1 LFDRSNCKRDVEAT
15 GEIGSPGFVNHVR
28 AAVLQARSSSYLDAP
43 KPAMPAWH
51 DRNHQRMIRPTTSIG
66 VFTATR
72 AEYGLLRPVL
82 AAMEASATLRPLL
95 IVGGAHLS
103 DRHGATLAE
112 IEADGRSPAARAP
125 SPMAGDDG
133 LSAARDMAATLSGC
147 AEAYAALDLDAV
159 LILGDRS
166 EALAAAAAAV
176 PLGLPILHLEG
187 GHRTAGA
194 VDDAIRHAI
203 TKLAALHFTAAEPY
217 RRRLLQMGEAPGR
230 VFTVGSTGVDNL
242 MAFGRSTPA
251 EASAVTGLDL
261 PAGFLLVTFHP
272 ETLGNL
278 SPGDQIKAFLAGL
291 ASVEDRVILITLPNA
306 DAGAGAIREAIS
318 AFAAAGSVR
327 VRIAESLGARGYV
340 AALTACAAVIGNS
353 SSGMMEAPA
362 AGIPVVN
369 VGDRQAGRLR
379 SPGVIDC
386 PLEAGAVAAAIARAL
401 SPEFQAM
408 ARSQPA
414 LFGDGHA
421 GERIVSIIEAT
432 DLKGLARKPFIDLDD
447 V

>member
-1 LFDRSNCKRDVEAT
+1 
-15 GEIGSPGFVNHVR
+15 
-28 AAVLQARSSSYLDAP
+28 
-43 KPAMPAWH
+43 MPAWH
-51 DRNHQRMIRPTTSIG
+51 DGNEQRMTRPSTSIG

-82 AAMEASATLRPLL
+82 AAMEVSGIIRPFL
-95 IVGGAHLS
+95 IVAGAHLS
-103 DRHGATLAE
+103 TRHGATLAE
-112 IEADGRSPAARAP
+112 IEADGREPAALVP

-133 LSAARDMAATLSGC
+133 LSAARDMGRTLSGC
-147 AEAYAALDLDAV
+147 AEAYVALDLDAV
-159 LILGDRS
+159 MILGDRT

-251 EASAVTGLDL
+251 QASAVTGFDL
-261 PAGFLLVTFHP
+261 SPGFLLVTFHP
-272 ETLGNL
+272 ETLGAL
-278 SPGDQIKAFLAGL
+278 SPADQVAAFLGGL
-291 ASVEDRVILITLPNA
+291 ASVEDRTVLITLPNA
-306 DAGAGAIREAIS
+306 DAGAGTIREAMS
-318 AFAAAGSVR
+318 AFAAARPDQVM
-327 VRIAESLGARGYV
+327 IAESLGARGYV

-369 VGDRQAGRLR
+369 VGDRQTGRLR

-386 PLEAGAVAAAIARAL
+386 PLRAEPVAEAIARAL
-401 SPEFQAM
+401 SPEFQAL
-408 ARSQPA
+408 ARAQPA
-414 LFGDGHA
+414 VFGDGHA
-421 GERIVSIIEAT
+421 AERIVSILEAM
-432 DLKGLARKPFIDLDD
+432 DFKDLARKPFIDLDWT
-447 V
+447 

>member
-1 LFDRSNCKRDVEAT
+1 MT
-15 GEIGSPGFVNHVR
+15 G
-28 AAVLQARSSSYLDAP
+28 
-43 KPAMPAWH
+43 
-51 DRNHQRMIRPTTSIG
+51 IG

-82 AAMEASATLRPLL
+82 AAMEASATIRPLV
-95 IVGGAHLS
+95 IVAGAHLS
-103 DRHGATLAE
+103 IRHGATLSE
-112 IEADGRSPAARAP
+112 IEADGRRPAALVP
-125 SPMAGDDG
+125 SPMDGDDG
-133 LSAARDMAATLSGC
+133 LSTARDMAATLSGC

-159 LILGDRS
+159 LILGDRT

-261 PAGFLLVTFHP
+261 PPGFLLVTFHP
-272 ETLGNL
+272 ETLSKV
-278 SPGDQIKAFLAGL
+278 SPDDQIEAFLTGL
-291 ASVEDRVILITLPNA
+291 ASVQDRAILITLPNA
-306 DAGAGAIREAIS
+306 DAGAGAIRETLS
-318 AFAAAGSVR
+318 AFAAARPDR
-327 VRIAESLGARGYV
+327 VRIAESLGARGYI

-362 AGIPVVN
+362 AGVPVVN
-369 VGDRQAGRLR
+369 VGERQAGRLR
-379 SPGVIDC
+379 TPGVIDC
-386 PLEAGAVAAAIARAL
+386 PLDAEAVAEAIARAL
-401 SPEFQAM
+401 SPGFQAM
-408 ARSQPA
+408 AQRQPA

-432 DLKGLARKPFIDLDD
+432 DLKGLARKPFIDLDGL
-447 V
+447 

>member
-1 LFDRSNCKRDVEAT
+1 M
-15 GEIGSPGFVNHVR
+15 IGPNRG
-28 AAVLQARSSSYLDAP
+28 
-43 KPAMPAWH
+43 
-51 DRNHQRMIRPTTSIG
+51 IG

-82 AAMEASATLRPLL
+82 AAMEASATIRPHL
-95 IVGGAHLS
+95 IVAGAHLS
-103 DRHGATLAE
+103 TRHGATLAE
-112 IEADGRSPAARAP
+112 IEADERRPAARVP

-159 LILGDRS
+159 LILGDRT

-242 MAFGRSTPA
+242 TAFGRSTPA
-251 EASAVTGLDL
+251 EASALTGLDL
-261 PAGFLLVTFHP
+261 PPGFLLATFHP
-272 ETLGNL
+272 ETLGAL
-278 SPGDQIKAFLAGL
+278 SPARQIEAFLGGL
-291 ASVEDRVILITLPNA
+291 AGVEDRVILITLPNA
-306 DAGAGAIREAIS
+306 DAGAEAIREAIS
-318 AFAAAGSVR
+318 AFAAVR
-327 VRIAESLGARGYV
+327 RGLIRIAESLGARGYV

-362 AGIPVVN
+362 AGVPVVN

-379 SPGVIDC
+379 TPGIIDC
-386 PLEAGAVAAAIARAL
+386 PLEAEAIAEAIARAL
-401 SPEFQAM
+401 SPAFQSM

-421 GERIVSIIEAT
+421 GERIVSILEAT
-432 DLKGLARKPFIDLDD
+432 DLKGLARKPFVDLDWT
-447 V
+447 